1 MTHTLSEHRPASNWS
16 LLTLCEDADLGHAE
30 GDDLDENELSDI
42 ETSHSDEESL
52 RSMGCIPSCLRNP
65 ERRVELSWE
74 KVVQQERGLI
84 NRKHREGRR
93 NRHAPRFSIAFSG
106 GGVRAAAFQAGV
118 LWRLAEAGRWESVDH
133 LVAVSGGAYIASAF
147 ASTVLNATTPSDSS
161 DEEPSPGCGLND
173 FYLRCAA
180 KTICRMQRNASYL
193 IRDLRPGHFWD
204 IANDGSSV
212 LPPILDIFVL
222 LIMVVTSMIINPLTV
237 LTLYVLPFAEGVDLF
252 DGASMRAAY
261 CVPEIKDGVKIFS
274 NWGPLQSSVLTLCIS
289 VFSAFFLWCISLAP
303 PLRVHEGWPVPRVA
317 QTMLSLRAVVSRASV
332 VQLLILGI
340 VTGAFIAQLDGNE
353 DRFEQCHRYIR
364 SHMSFVDSHVVMDA
378 TCHDYY
384 NGYPWWTSSYF
395 KDYFSPP
402 ELAAMNR
409 SMPGLEIYRAK
420 IDAEELE
427 PEKSRIA
434 FVIVHLNQVLMS
446 VQSDIISRV
455 SINFG
460 FTSVGAFLALGLFV
474 ALMLNPLISGLF
486 LWTLSLLGPV
496 IALFVVGSLVQFRIY
511 GPVTNQSYAWGLSP
525 WPPLE
530 RWRHFVIFMFACAFL
545 IVLFYHHLHSLSH
558 AFYAR
563 SLQKAY
569 FDRGRDWDWSDVER
583 NPYLPLMLFT
593 GTVTDFRVPGDPTP
607 ITEIFISPLHTGSE
621 RTGYVPTPPWRSLS
635 KSAALAA
642 AASDA
647 FIIGML
653 DRARYRFW
661 LEFLNLRMGDYILFH
676 ARPSPLLT
684 RISQYR
690 CLTDK
695 PFFLY
700 GLIPICLQT
709 FGLAACLTSFLLSFN
724 PSSCELS
731 KYWYLVWA
739 SILVFSITVSFF
751 ASRGPLEIFLH
762 SPAIRH
768 IHMALRY
775 YHTAEKGPS
784 LMYVTDGGVQDCT
797 GVYQLLRRRS
807 ARILLVLAASDPDDQ
822 LNVLRETMRL
832 ASDEKLASFY
842 DPRDPRRDASY
853 VLDDFKEIPEKSH
866 FVLGIRYDI
875 QTGSGQYGARLTGR
889 LFVVKNRLPPSL
901 EQLPPEPLLTEE
913 EILSKQHAWGRKR
926 WQDDKIL
933 QADLAGCC
941 CDCCHVN
948 VCNVGPKFP
957 HISNANQCLTPQLF
971 SGLCRLGYRLSGDA
985 VNLIAAEGPLEEE
998 AWEAHLQR

>member
-1 MTHTLSEHRPASNWS
+1 
-16 LLTLCEDADLGHAE
+16 
-30 GDDLDENELSDI
+30 
-42 ETSHSDEESL
+42 
-52 RSMGCIPSCLRNP
+52 
-65 ERRVELSWE
+65 
-74 KVVQQERGLI
+74 
-84 NRKHREGRR
+84 
-93 NRHAPRFSIAFSG
+93 
-106 GGVRAAAFQAGV
+106 
-118 LWRLAEAGRWESVDH
+118 
-133 LVAVSGGAYIASAF
+133 
-147 ASTVLNATTPSDSS
+147 
-161 DEEPSPGCGLND
+161 
-173 FYLRCAA
+173 
-180 KTICRMQRNASYL
+180 
-193 IRDLRPGHFWD
+193 
-204 IANDGSSV
+204 
-212 LPPILDIFVL
+212 
-222 LIMVVTSMIINPLTV
+222 
-237 LTLYVLPFAEGVDLF
+237 
-252 DGASMRAAY
+252 
-261 CVPEIKDGVKIFS
+261 
-274 NWGPLQSSVLTLCIS
+274 
-289 VFSAFFLWCISLAP
+289 
-303 PLRVHEGWPVPRVA
+303 
-317 QTMLSLRAVVSRASV
+317 
-332 VQLLILGI
+332 LILNP
-340 VTGAFIAQLDGNE
+340 F
-353 DRFEQCHRYIR
+353 
-364 SHMSFVDSHVVMDA
+364 
-378 TCHDYY
+378 
-384 NGYPWWTSSYF
+384 
-395 KDYFSPP
+395 
-402 ELAAMNR
+402 
-409 SMPGLEIYRAK
+409 
-420 IDAEELE
+420 
-427 PEKSRIA
+427 
-434 FVIVHLNQVLMS
+434 
-446 VQSDIISRV
+446 
-455 SINFG
+455 FG
-460 FTSVGAFLALGLFV
+460 
-474 ALMLNPLISGLF
+474 GLF

-511 GPVTNQSYAWGLSP
+511 GPVTNQRYVFGLSP
-525 WPPLE
+525 WPPIE
-530 RWRHFVIFMFACAFL
+530 HWQRFVIFMFCCAFV

-569 FDRGRDWDWSDVER
+569 FDHGRDWDWSDVER

-593 GTVTDFRVPGDPTP
+593 GTVTDFRLPGDSTP
-607 ITEIFISPLHTGSE
+607 ITEIFIGPLHTGSE

-676 ARPSPLLT
+676 SRPSPLLT

-709 FGLAACLTSFLLSFN
+709 FGLAACLTSVLLAME
-724 PSSCELS
+724 PSTCVSS
-731 KYWYLVWA
+731 RYWYLVWA
-739 SILVFSITVSFF
+739 TILVFSITVSFF

-768 IHMALRY
+768 LHMALRY

-853 VLDDFKEIPEKSH
+853 VLDDFKEVPERSH

-875 QTGSGQYGARLTGR
+875 QTGSCQYGARLTGR

-901 EQLPPEPLLTEE
+901 ENMPPEPLLTEE
-913 EILSKQHAWGRKR
+913 EILSKQHAWGRQR
-926 WQDDKIL
+926 WEDANLL
-933 QADLAGCC
+933 QSDLAGCC

-948 VCNVGPKFP
+948 MCNVGPKFP

-971 SGLCRLGYRLSGDA
+971 SGLCRLGYRLSAEA

-998 AWEAHLQR
+998 AWEAQLQR